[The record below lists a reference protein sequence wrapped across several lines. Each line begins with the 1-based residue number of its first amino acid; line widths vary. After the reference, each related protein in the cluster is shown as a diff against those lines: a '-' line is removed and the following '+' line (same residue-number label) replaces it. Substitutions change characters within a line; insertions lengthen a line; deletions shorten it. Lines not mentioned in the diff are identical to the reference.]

1 MADSYYLRYREALYE
16 RVSLDNWNDCFAIT
30 FTMKQFLHALHD
42 GYTFRQSLT
51 QYAATQNMRHF
62 LNKLDKAVF
71 GNAASRYGKRV
82 FCLPVL
88 EGGRDKH
95 LHYHAVIDCPR
106 PELSG
111 DYPTLLTEL
120 WLSTGW
126 GDQQIDCQR
135 GADTG
140 WLTYITKRR
149 DKPNLADA
157 IDWTN
162 VRLP

>member
-1 MADSYYLRYREALYE
+1 MREIIRERYKNAVMKLA
-16 RVSLDNWNDCFAIT
+16 SLDKWQDSFAIT
-30 FTMKQFLHALHD
+30 LTMKQFLIVS
-42 GYTFRQSLT
+42 QSHCTHTEALT
-51 QYAATQNMRHF
+51 QYTATQNMRHF

-82 FCLPVL
+82 LCLPVQ
-88 EGGRDKH
+88 EGCQNKH

-111 DYPTLLTEL
+111 SYPSLIARL
-120 WLSTGW
+120 WRSTQW
-126 GDQQIDCQR
+126 GDHQVDCQR
-135 GADTG
+135 GADAG
-140 WLTYITKRR
+140 WLSYITKSR
-149 DKPNLADA
+149 DKPSLADA